1 MGFFT
6 YEKQKDYSNHID
18 GSVADKVR
26 RFKISGDKRIL
37 EILGQSQPPSIFD
50 KLSSELICYQG
61 YVSLLKRSI
70 CLPNVYEQ
78 FWAPW
83 LADGSY
89 SYPSEEI
96 REDWKQWF
104 PTGHLSVILANS
116 GKAVNYV
123 DESLFDGLKCIINGR
138 LKVIIKNHSDADNYW
153 HWTFEWVPK
162 LLQIKK
168 FLGVNKCW
176 NEVQFIVLG
185 KDLNR
190 FQRDWVNILFGFIP
204 EYNQVTSPILCDQ
217 LIAATPEFP
226 SHHNPALLRQL
237 RDLVLNQIPTINFSG
252 EKYSKIY
259 VSRGIARNGRYL
271 SSEPQIIEILKSKGF
286 KIITMDGLSVL
297 EQAYL
302 FMHADTIIGPHG
314 SAFVNML
321 FCRPKTKII
330 EMFGPGYISGHDYSL
345 AYQIGLE
352 WFFIEGVS
360 TDTKSNFNSNY
371 FVEPSQLLEVI

>member
-6 YEKQKDYSNHID
+6 YDKQKDQSNYIHGYATD
-18 GSVADKVR
+18 NVQ

-50 KLSSELICYQG
+50 KLSSELVCYPSR
-61 YVSLLKRSI
+61 VSLLKRSI

-89 SYPSEEI
+89 SYPSKNV
-96 REDWKQWF
+96 REDWKRWF
-104 PTGHLSVILANS
+104 SMAHLCLPVPDSR
-116 GKAVNYV
+116 KAVNYIN
-123 DESLFDGLKCIINGR
+123 ESLFDGLKCIINGR

-153 HWTFEWVPK
+153 HWTFEWVPR
-162 LLQIKK
+162 LIQIIK
-168 FLGVNKCW
+168 FLGIDKCR

-190 FQRDWVNILFGFIP
+190 FQRDWMNVLFGTVP
-204 EYNQVTSPILCDQ
+204 EYTQVSTPIICDQ
-217 LIAATPEFP
+217 LVLATPEFP
-226 SHHNPALLRQL
+226 SHHNPELLCEL
-237 RDLVLNQIPTINFSG
+237 RNLIFRQIPSIDFPR

-259 VSRGIARNGRYL
+259 ISRGMARNGRHV
-271 SSEPQIIEILKSKGF
+271 SSEPLIIEMLKLKGF
-286 KIITMDGLSVL
+286 NVVTMDNLSVYQ
-297 EQAYL
+297 QAYL
-302 FMHADTIIGPHG
+302 FMNADTIIGPHG

-330 EMFGPGYISGHDYSL
+330 EMFGPGYFSGHDYSL
-345 AYQIGLE
+345 AYQAKLE
-352 WFFIEGVS
+352 WLFVEGFS
-360 TDTKSNFNSNY
+360 SEIKNNFNSNY
-371 FVEPSQLLEVI
+371 IVEPSHLIGLI